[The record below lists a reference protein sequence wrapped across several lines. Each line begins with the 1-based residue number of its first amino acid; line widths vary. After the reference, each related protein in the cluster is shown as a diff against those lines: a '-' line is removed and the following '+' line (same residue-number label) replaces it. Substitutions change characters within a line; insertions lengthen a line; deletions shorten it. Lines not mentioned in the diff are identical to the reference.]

1 MATIAQPRRASDACK
16 LLIIIPL
23 MLAAIMSLLGALVWS
38 HDVPSSLNKEEWSSF
53 LRRIDAF
60 LNDDDSALG
69 ILSVLFV
76 LHALQVVVA
85 LPFLHVTKI
94 LYGYVFGVWQGFVLA
109 FAWEFFIICCVV
121 LTCWK
126 MRAPADTAPVLL
138 QLFVYAQ
145 QTRDENR
152 LMYFLFLLD
161 LSSIPLLTIIS
172 LVLFD
177 AVTPQ
182 EFVLAHALA
191 CITTIRDTWLG
202 NFISNSDGR
211 AEHVGI
217 ASALFVV
224 STVLPT
230 LITIIVLARV
240 ARIQTETETDIE
252 MDSGSEASL
261 CETEDMGASNVVV

>member
-1 MATIAQPRRASDACK
+1 
-16 LLIIIPL
+16 
-23 MLAAIMSLLGALVWS
+23 MLAAVLSLAGALMWS
-38 HDVPSSLNKEEWSSF
+38 DDVPSSLNKEDWRLF

-60 LNDDDSALG
+60 LSNDDSALG
-69 ILSVLFV
+69 ILSMLLVV
-76 LHALQVVVA
+76 HALQIVVA

-94 LYGYVFGVWQGFVLA
+94 LYGYVFGIWHGFVLA

-121 LTCWK
+121 LSCWK
-126 MRAPADTAPVLL
+126 LRAPADTAPVLL

-145 QTRDENR
+145 QTRDNHK
-152 LMYFLFLLD
+152 LMYFLCLLD

-177 AVTPQ
+177 AVTPR

-191 CITTIRDTWLG
+191 CLTTIRDTWLG
-202 NFISNSDGR
+202 NFIANSDGR
-211 AEHVGI
+211 TEHVSI

-230 LITIIVLARV
+230 LITIFLLTRV
-240 ARIQTETETDIE
+240 AQIQTETQANIE
-252 MDSGSEASL
+252 MDSESEQSL
-261 CETEDMGASNVVV
+261 CETESLDNFNVAV